1 VSVGW
6 LFDRGMNIQALVTAP
21 KPERRPRMRVPS
33 TMSRARA
40 AVVRE
45 VGASA
50 VGRGTWERAK
60 RYIAT
65 GARLS
70 RTLPVSKRLRHR
82 GTNTRIVAMRMASE
96 ILQCSKRVLAA
107 KIFKACVI
115 NSTNIVQLSVN
126 DSAKTEHAS
135 TG

>member
-1 VSVGW
+1 
-6 LFDRGMNIQALVTAP
+6 MNIHALVTAP
-21 KPERRPRMRVPS
+21 KPERRPRMRVPR

-50 VGRGTWERAK
+50 AGRGTWEKAK
-60 RYIAT
+60 RHIAT
-65 GARLS
+65 GTRLS
-70 RTLPVSKRLRHR
+70 RTRLVSKRLRHK

-107 KIFKACVI
+107 NIFKACVI
-115 NSTNIVQLSVN
+115 NSTNMVQLSVN
-126 DSAKTEHAS
+126 DSAKTERAS